1 MQTLEKEVENTTVR
15 RKRSEKNSENKS
27 KEKKNKGKII
37 LKTILMMLKINLMG

>member
-27 KEKKNKGKII
+27 KEKKKIRE
-37 LKTILMMLKINLMG
+37 KFRK